1 MRNSFVIL
9 VVLTCSLV
17 NVGFAQ
23 ELQAKVTI
31 NASRVNTTIDKK
43 IFTTLQ
49 SQLTNFLNSRK
60 WTDDQ
65 FNPAEKIVCS
75 FLFNIESMPQTNVFT
90 SSLIIQAARPVYNST
105 YQAALVNFQDPDVT
119 FKYIEFQPIE
129 FNDSRVQ
136 GSDPLVA
143 NLTAVLAY
151 YAYVIIGLDY
161 DSFAPK
167 AGQPYFLKAQNIVN
181 NAPEDASISG
191 WRAFDGLRNRYWL
204 VDNLTNNANN
214 ILHTVIYDYYRLG
227 LDNMYDNEQQGR
239 SGVLQALNLLQS
251 FNREHPN
258 TMFVQFFM
266 QTKVQELIGLFVKAN
281 ADEKMKA
288 LDVCTNLDVG
298 NATKYKEQ
306 LQL

>member
-1 MRNSFVIL
+1 MHKYLIIFFLFSCTFISIVR
-9 VVLTCSLV
+9 
-17 NVGFAQ
+17 AQ

-43 IFTTLQ
+43 IFNTLQ

-75 FLFNIESMPQTNVFT
+75 FLFNIESMPQTNVF
-90 SSLIIQAARPVYNST
+90 SASLIIQAARPVYNTT

-129 FNDSRVQ
+129 FSDSRVQ
-136 GSDPLVA
+136 GNDPQVA

-151 YAYVIIGLDY
+151 YAYLIIGLDY
-161 DSFAPK
+161 DSFSPK
-167 AGQPYFLKAQNIVN
+167 AGQPYFLKAQNVVN

-227 LDNMYDNEQQGR
+227 LDNMYDNEQQARAGI
-239 SGVLQALNLLQS
+239 LQALNLLQS

-281 ADEKMKA
+281 ADDKLKA
-288 LDVCTNLDVG
+288 LDVFTNLDVG
-298 NATKYKEQ
+298 NATKYNEQ
-306 LQL
+306 LQ

>member
-1 MRNSFVIL
+1 MGVSTGI
-9 VVLTCSLV
+9 T
-17 NVGFAQ
+17 AQ

-43 IFTTLQ
+43 IFNTLQ

-65 FNPAEKIVCS
+65 FNPAEKIGCS
-75 FLFNIESMPQTNVFT
+75 FLFNIESMPQTNVF
-90 SSLIIQAARPVYNST
+90 SASLIIQAARPVYNST

-129 FNDSRVQ
+129 FNDSRIQ
-136 GSDPLVA
+136 GNDPLVA

-181 NAPEDASISG
+181 NAPEDASING

-214 ILHTVIYDYYRLG
+214 IIHTVIYDYYRLG
-227 LDNMYDNEQQGR
+227 LDNMYDNESQAR
-239 SGVLQALNLLQS
+239 SGILQALNLLQS

-281 ADEKMKA
+281 PDDKLKA
-288 LDVCTNLDVG
+288 LDVFTNLDVG

-306 LQL
+306 LQ

>member
-1 MRNSFVIL
+1 MRNFFIILLVFSF
-9 VVLTCSLV
+9 SLV
-17 NVGFAQ
+17 HFGFAQ
-23 ELQAKVTI
+23 ELVAKVTI

-65 FNPAEKIVCS
+65 FNPAEKIACS
-75 FLFNIESMPQTNVFT
+75 FMFNIESMPQTNVFT

-129 FNDSRVQ
+129 FNDNRVQ
-136 GSDPLVA
+136 GSDHLVA
-143 NLTAVLAY
+143 YLTAVLAY

-167 AGQPYFLKAQNIVN
+167 ACQPYFLKAQNIVN

-191 WRAFDGLRNRYWL
+191 LRAFGDLRNRYWL

-239 SGVLQALNLLQS
+239 SGVLQALNLVQS

-288 LDVCTNLDVG
+288 LDVFTNLDVG

>member
-1 MRNSFVIL
+1 MRNFFIILLVFSF
-9 VVLTCSLV
+9 SLV
-17 NVGFAQ
+17 HFGFAQ

-65 FNPAEKIVCS
+65 FNPAEKIACS

-129 FNDSRVQ
+129 FNDNRVQ

-143 NLTAVLAY
+143 YLTAVLAY

-191 WRAFDGLRNRYWL
+191 LRSFDGLRNRYWL

-239 SGVLQALNLLQS
+239 SGVLQALNLVQS

-288 LDVCTNLDVG
+288 LDVFTNLDVG

>member
-1 MRNSFVIL
+1 MRKFLIIFFL
-9 VVLTCSLV
+9 LSLA
-17 NVGFAQ
+17 NIHGIIAQ

-43 IFTTLQ
+43 IFNTFQ

-75 FLFNIESMPQTNVFT
+75 FLFNIESMPQTNVF
-90 SSLIIQAARPVYNST
+90 SASLIIQAARPVYNST

-129 FNDSRVQ
+129 FSDSRVQ
-136 GSDPLVA
+136 GNDPLVA

-151 YAYVIIGLDY
+151 YSYLIIGLDY
-161 DSFAPK
+161 DSFSPK

-214 ILHTVIYDYYRLG
+214 VLHTVIYDYYRLG
-227 LDNMYDNEQQGR
+227 LDNMYSNEQQAR
-239 SGVLQALNLLQS
+239 SGILQALILLQS

-281 ADEKMKA
+281 ADDKLKA
-288 LDVCTNLDVG
+288 LDVFTNLDVG

-306 LQL
+306 LQ